1 MSDGALSETALLAS
15 LRDIRLPSD
24 AAGGI
29 FAEIAVA
36 VGAAGMC
43 AIGLVLLLRL
53 ISRRKVSVDPPKL
66 QDHIAALARG
76 TDAERRVGLLH
87 LLRTHAPD
95 RFAELKPDL
104 YRPNSALDNQQLETE
119 VARFV

>member
-29 FAEIAVA
+29 LAEITVA
-36 VGAAGMC
+36 VGAAGLC

-53 ISRRKVSVDPPKL
+53 ISRRQVPVDPPTL
-66 QDHIAALARG
+66 QNHIDALAQG
-76 TDAERRVGLLH
+76 TDAEYLAATGGFGRTYMIETDVEVEDEMRSLIAPVKPGLLV
-87 LLRTHAPD
+87 
-95 RFAELKPDL
+95 
-104 YRPNSALDNQQLETE
+104 TE
-119 VARFV
+119 

>member
-29 FAEIAVA
+29 LAEIAVA
-36 VGAAGMC
+36 VGAAGLS
-43 AIGLVLLLRL
+43 AITLVLLLRL
-53 ISRRKVSVDPPKL
+53 ISRRQVRVDPPTL
-66 QDHIAALARG
+66 QDHIDALAQG

-87 LLRTHAPD
+87 LLRRHAPE
-95 RFAELKPDL
+95 RFAKLKPDL
-104 YRPNSALDNQQLETE
+104 YRPNSALDIQQLETE